1 MKTTHEALSLE
12 VVARRLNGA
21 GIQWAIFAGSAAI
34 VYGADR
40 PITDIDILISAAD
53 GERAAALF
61 PDSQVCRRG
70 NGSVEAIKLPDYDLI
85 AGLSN
90 GYKLDVDNDMLLR
103 LRRAEI
109 NGVVVP
115 IIPPED
121 NILIKAI
128 WGRGPEIGKHD
139 WDDVKAMLLFNR
151 RIDWEYLCG
160 RASAGLNPDR
170 ADKVLIRLELLWRS
184 IYDEAVHI
192 KK

>member
-1 MKTTHEALSLE
+1 MKTTHKALSLE

-21 GIQWAIFAGSAAI
+21 DIQWAIFAGSAAI

-139 WDDVKAMLLFNR
+139 WDDVKAMLLYNR

-184 IYDEAVHI
+184 IYDEAVRI
-192 KK
+192 RK

>member
-1 MKTTHEALSLE
+1 MHEALSLE
-12 VVARRLNGA
+12 VVAHRLNGA

-40 PITDIDILISAAD
+40 PITDIDILISAGD

-61 PDSQVCRRG
+61 PDSQVYRRG

-139 WDDVKAMLLFNR
+139 WDDVKAMLLYNR

-192 KK
+192 RK